1 MTYPTYIDANFV
13 RAQIADLVRMHPT
26 LIEDDEGLALSLE
39 SETDATELCT
49 RLVNSIKILEA
60 QQNGIAG
67 YVKELKSRA
76 EVLEM
81 RSEAM
86 RSLLLSL
93 LEAAG
98 LKKLT
103 LEIATIYTTMMQH
116 VVVVDQDMVPENFRR
131 QPPWEPKLADIRA
144 ELRRG
149 EPVPG
154 CTLSNPQPSLAIR
167 MK

>member
-1 MTYPTYIDANFV
+1 MTYLDASFV
-13 RAQIADLVRMHPT
+13 KAQVADLVRRHPQ
-26 LIEDDEGLALSLE
+26 LLEDDEGMALSLE

-86 RSLLLSL
+86 RALLLSL
-93 LEAAG
+93 LETAG
-98 LKKLT
+98 LKKLP
-103 LEIATIYTTMMQH
+103 LSIATVSQMMTRH
-116 VVVVDQDMVPENFRR
+116 VVVVDRDMVPENFRR
-131 QPPWEPKLADIRA
+131 QPPWEPKLADIGA

-154 CTLSNPQPSLAIR
+154 CALSNPQPSLTIR